1 MKHWLIISVLAVL
14 MACGDEAP
22 DPIPAD
28 VMEKEDMIPLI
39 VDLQILESHFQRQFG
54 RVDLFKS
61 ALDSS
66 SESIFVDHGVDRVI
80 YEKSLNFYAEN
91 PDTLYVIYEAALDTI
106 NFSLDRMNSIYNEI
120 SVIQI
125 DQ

>member
-106 NFSLDRMNSIYNEI
+106 NFRLDRMNSIDNER

>member
-80 YEKSLNFYAEN
+80 YEKSLNFYSEN

-106 NFSLDRMNSIYNEI
+106 NFRLDRMNSIDNER

>member
-106 NFSLDRMNSIYNEI
+106 NFRLDRMNSIENER

>member
-1 MKHWLIISVLAVL
+1 MKHCLIISVLAVL

-106 NFSLDRMNSIYNEI
+106 NFRLDRMNSIDNER